1 MREGFPTFRERLT
14 VMQQRWRW
22 VTVPATLIASLMLLA
37 PVARADD
44 FDALPLPPD
53 DAFPALPDEDSP
65 PATAPVD
72 QPAPAVEVAAPEQAV
87 PEQAVSGQPESAA
100 PAAEQPAAEPVVEQS
115 APTSAPVAGTAD
127 EAFDLKT
134 KALEEK
140 VNDLKE
146 KIFRT
151 KYRLATLADTVLG
164 GVINS
169 GAKLALWH
177 RNELGSSYVLV
188 SAAYTLDGAPL
199 YTKVDESGDLNDREE
214 FIVFDQRIVPGQHQI
229 SVQYELRGHG
239 YGIFSYLEGM
249 RVKLRTS
256 HTFNVEPGKITKL
269 TSLVH
274 EKDGLTLEF
283 ADKPSVKF
291 EMNVTKDIAPPSDDV
306 PAADSV
312 APQASTEGSSP

>member
-1 MREGFPTFRERLT
+1 MREGFPPVRERLT
-14 VMQQRWRW
+14 VMQHRWRW
-22 VTVPATLIASLMLLA
+22 ATVPATLIAGLLLLA
-37 PVARADD
+37 PGARADD
-44 FDALPLPPD
+44 FDALPMPPLD
-53 DAFPALPDEDSP
+53 EAFPALPDDELP
-65 PATAPVD
+65 PA
-72 QPAPAVEVAAPEQAV
+72 QPAVAQ
-87 PEQAVSGQPESAA
+87 
-100 PAAEQPAAEPVVEQS
+100 PAAEQPEADPVAGQPVAEPFTDQPIVDQPVVEQ
-115 APTSAPVAGTAD
+115 AVVEQAATTAAPVAGTAD

-151 KYRLATLADTVLG
+151 KYRLATLADSVLG
-164 GVINS
+164 DVINS

-256 HTFNVEPGKITKL
+256 HTFNVEPGKITRL

-291 EMNVTKDIAPPSDDV
+291 EMNVTQDIAPPSDEQP
-306 PAADSV
+306 PAESAI
-312 APQASTEGSSP
+312 PQASREGGSP

>member
-1 MREGFPTFRERLT
+1 MT
-14 VMQQRWRW
+14 QQWRW
-22 VTVPATLIASLMLLA
+22 ATLSASLIAGLL
-37 PVARADD
+37 VSSSSVRAED
-44 FDALPLPPD
+44 FDSLPPSID
-53 DAFPALPDEDSP
+53 DAFPSAPGDDFFPDVSVP
-65 PATAPVD
+65 P
-72 QPAPAVEVAAPEQAV
+72 QEPEQGWADD
-87 PEQAVSGQPESAA
+87 SF
-100 PAAEQPAAEPVVEQS
+100 PAEEEPVTAQE
-115 APTSAPVAGTAD
+115 PTQISAPVESEVLTPETAAAGTAD

-151 KYRLATLADTVLG
+151 KYRLTTLAETVLG
-164 GVINS
+164 GVVNS

-214 FIVFDQRIVPGQHQI
+214 FIVFDQRILPGQHQI

-239 YGIFSYLEGM
+239 YGVFSYLEGM

-256 HTFNVEPGKITKL
+256 HTFNVEPGKVTKL

-274 EKDGLTLEF
+274 EKSGLTLEF
-283 ADKPSVKF
+283 EDKPSVRF
-291 EMNVTKDIAPPSDDV
+291 EMNVSKDIAPLSDDLAS
-306 PAADSV
+306 PANA
-312 APQASTEGSSP
+312 AQAKSDGTIP

>member
-1 MREGFPTFRERLT
+1 MTH
-14 VMQQRWRW
+14 QWRW
-22 VTVPATLIASLMLLA
+22 APLSASLIAGLLFFS
-37 PVARADD
+37 PNARADD
-44 FDALPLPPD
+44 FDSLPMPMD
-53 DAFPALPDEDSP
+53 DAFPASADEELF
-65 PATAPVD
+65 PAATV
-72 QPAPAVEVAAPEQAV
+72 QAPASAGEKELFP
-87 PEQAVSGQPESAA
+87 PQPPPQSAA
-100 PAAEQPAAEPVVEQS
+100 PVES
-115 APTSAPVAGTAD
+115 EVLTPETLATGTAD

-146 KIFRT
+146 KIYRT
-151 KYRLATLADTVLG
+151 KYRLTTLAETVLG
-164 GVINS
+164 GVVNS

-199 YTKVDESGDLNDREE
+199 YTKVDETGDLNEREE

-274 EKDGLTLEF
+274 EKSGLTLEF
-283 ADKPSVKF
+283 EDKPSVKF
-291 EMNVTKDIAPPSDDV
+291 EMNVIKDIAPLSDELSS
-306 PAADSV
+306 PASP
-312 APQASTEGSSP
+312 PQAKSGGAAP

>member
-1 MREGFPTFRERLT
+1 MRARMAVARKRRILKH
-14 VMQQRWRW
+14 QWRS
-22 VTVPATLIASLMLLA
+22 ATLSASLIAGLLIFS
-37 PVARADD
+37 PNVRADD
-44 FDALPLPPD
+44 FDSLPMSMD
-53 DAFPALPDEDSP
+53 DAFPADEEALPDSSAP
-65 PATAPVD
+65 APVAEPPLA
-72 QPAPAVEVAAPEQAV
+72 PAPA
-87 PEQAVSGQPESAA
+87 
-100 PAAEQPAAEPVVEQS
+100 QPAASVESEVLTPQTL
-115 APTSAPVAGTAD
+115 AVGTAD

-146 KIFRT
+146 KIYRT
-151 KYRLATLADTVLG
+151 KYRLAALAETVLG
-164 GVINS
+164 GVVNS

-199 YTKVDESGDLNDREE
+199 YTKVDETGDLNEREE
-214 FIVFDQRIVPGQHQI
+214 FIVFDQRIIPGQHQI

-274 EKDGLTLEF
+274 EKSGLTLEF
-283 ADKPSVKF
+283 EDKPSVRF
-291 EMNVTKDIAPPSDDV
+291 EMNVTKDIVPLADDLSS
-306 PAADSV
+306 PAN
-312 APQASTEGSSP
+312 APQAKSDGAVP